1 MQSKHLKRFITII
14 ILSVFSVY
22 RAYAF
27 ETTGKQII
35 LFDTSTDTVLLEKNA
50 DMPMAPS
57 SMSKIMTIYKV
68 FEKIKDGD
76 LSLNDKFKVS
86 EKAWRKGGSKM
97 FVKLNSRVKVEDL
110 IRGVIVQS
118 GNDATIVLAEGL
130 SGTEGFFADEM
141 NKTAKDL
148 GMLNSNFTNA
158 SGWPDPKHLTTARD
172 LTKLAIA
179 TIQDFPEFYHYYE
192 EKIFSFNKIRQTNR
206 NPALYKDLGADG
218 LKTGYTKAG
227 GYGVT
232 VSAVRGD
239 RRLVLVVNGLKS
251 KRLRAS
257 ETERVLDWGF
267 RNFRNYELFDAGGT
281 VTDGAVWMGNKD
293 KVPLIT
299 EKKIVMT
306 LSRKQRRA
314 MKVKVLFNMPIPAPI
329 SKGVKLGSLKID
341 VPDREPVIYP
351 LVSGGSVSKLSAL
364 SRLNVTFKYL
374 LWGELK

>member
-1 MQSKHLKRFITII
+1 MQIKQLNLFVT
-14 ILSVFSVY
+14 VFLCIFLVF
-22 RAYAF
+22 RAAAF

-35 LFDTSTDTVLLEKNA
+35 LYDMSTDTVLLEKNA

-68 FEKIKDGD
+68 FEKLKDGD

-118 GNDATIVLAEGL
+118 GNDATIVIAEGL
-130 SGTEGFFADEM
+130 SGTEGFFADEL

-158 SGWPDPKHLTTARD
+158 SGWPDPNHQTTARD
-172 LTKLAIA
+172 LIKLAIS

-192 EKIFSFNKIRQTNR
+192 EKTFSFNNIRQNNR

-232 VSAVRGD
+232 VSAVKGD
-239 RRLVLVVNGLKS
+239 RRLVLVINGLKS
-251 KRLRAS
+251 KRLRTN

-267 RNFRNYELFDAGGT
+267 RNFRNYKLFDAGET
-281 VTDGAVWMGNKD
+281 VADGAVWMGNED
-293 KVPLIT
+293 EIPLIT
-299 EKKIVMT
+299 EKKIVMS
-306 LSRKQRRA
+306 LSRKQRRN
-314 MKVKVLFNMPIPAPI
+314 MKVTFLLSTPIPAPI
-329 SKGVKLGSLKID
+329 SKGVRLGSLKID
-341 VPDREPVIYP
+341 IPGRKPVIHP
-351 LVSGGSVSKLSAL
+351 IVSAGSVAKLSFL
-364 SRLNVTFKYL
+364 SRLKVTVKYL

>member
-1 MQSKHLKRFITII
+1 MQIKQLNLFVT
-14 ILSVFSVY
+14 VFSCVFLVF
-22 RAYAF
+22 RAAAF
-27 ETTGKQII
+27 ETAGKQII
-35 LFDTSTDTVLLEKNA
+35 LYDMSTDTVLLEKNA

-68 FEKIKDGD
+68 FEKLKDGD

-130 SGTEGFFADEM
+130 AGTEGFFADEL

-158 SGWPDPKHLTTARD
+158 SGWPDSNHQTTARD

-192 EKIFSFNKIRQTNR
+192 EKTFRFNNIRQNNR
-206 NPALYKDLGADG
+206 NPALYNDLGADG

-239 RRLVLVVNGLKS
+239 RRLVLVINGLKS
-251 KRLRAS
+251 KKSRTN

-267 RNFRNYELFDAGGT
+267 RNFRNYELFDAGET
-281 VTDGAVWMGNKD
+281 VAVGAVWMGNEVKI
-293 KVPLIT
+293 PLIT
-299 EKKIVMT
+299 EQKIVMT
-306 LSRKQRRA
+306 LSRKQRRN
-314 MKVKVLFNMPIPAPI
+314 MKVKVLLNTPIPAPI
-329 SKGVKLGSLKID
+329 SKGVRLGSLKID
-341 VPDREPVIYP
+341 IPGLKPVIHP
-351 LVSGGSVSKLSAL
+351 IVSAGSVAKLSVL
-364 SRLNVTFKYL
+364 SRLKVSVKYL
-374 LWGELK
+374 LWGELE

>member
-1 MQSKHLKRFITII
+1 MQIKQLNLFVT
-14 ILSVFSVY
+14 VFSCVFLVF
-22 RAYAF
+22 RAAAF
-27 ETTGKQII
+27 ETAGKQII
-35 LFDTSTDTVLLEKNA
+35 LYDMSTDTVLLEKNA

-68 FEKIKDGD
+68 FEKLKDGD

-118 GNDATIVLAEGL
+118 GNDATIVIAEGL
-130 SGTEGFFADEM
+130 SGTEEFFADEL
-141 NKTAKDL
+141 NKTAKNL

-158 SGWPDPKHLTTARD
+158 SGWPDPNHLTTARD
-172 LTKLAIA
+172 LTILAIS

-192 EKIFSFNKIRQTNR
+192 EKTFSFNNIRQNNR

-232 VSAVRGD
+232 VSAVKGD
-239 RRLVLVVNGLKS
+239 RRLVLVINGLKS
-251 KRLRAS
+251 KRLRTN

-267 RNFRNYELFDAGGT
+267 RNFRNYKLFDAGET
-281 VTDGAVWMGNKD
+281 VADGAVWMGNED
-293 KVPLIT
+293 EIPLIT
-299 EKKIVMT
+299 EKKIVMS
-306 LSRKQRRA
+306 LSRKQRRN
-314 MKVKVLFNMPIPAPI
+314 MKVTLLLSTPIPAPI
-329 SKGVKLGSLKID
+329 SKGVRLGSLKID
-341 VPDREPVIYP
+341 IPGRKPVIHP
-351 LVSGGSVSKLSAL
+351 IVSAGSVAKLSFL
-364 SRLNVTFKYL
+364 SRLKVTVKYL

>member
-1 MQSKHLKRFITII
+1 MQIKELNLFVTVF
-14 ILSVFSVY
+14 LCVFSVF
-22 RAYAF
+22 RAAAF
-27 ETTGKQII
+27 ETSGKQII
-35 LFDTSTDTVLLEKNA
+35 LYDMSTDTVLLEKKA

-68 FEKIKDGD
+68 FEKLKDGD

-130 SGTEGFFADEM
+130 AGTEGFFADEL

-158 SGWPDPKHLTTARD
+158 SGWPDPNHQTTARD

-192 EKIFSFNKIRQTNR
+192 EKTFSFNNIRQNNR

-239 RRLVLVVNGLKS
+239 RRLVLVINGLKS
-251 KRLRAS
+251 RRS
-257 ETERVLDWGF
+257 RTNETERVLDWGF
-267 RNFRNYELFDAGGT
+267 RNFRNYKLFDAGETVADGT
-281 VTDGAVWMGNKD
+281 VWMGDED
-293 KVPLIT
+293 KIPLIT
-299 EKKIVMT
+299 DKKIVMT
-306 LSRKQRRA
+306 LSRKQRRN
-314 MKVKVLFNMPIPAPI
+314 MKVKVLLSTPIPAPV
-329 SKGVKLGSLKID
+329 SKGVRLGSLKID
-341 VPDREPVIYP
+341 IPGRKPVIHP
-351 LVSGGSVSKLSAL
+351 IISAGSVAKLSVL
-364 SRLNVTFKYL
+364 SRLKVTVKYL

>member
-1 MQSKHLKRFITII
+1 MQIKQLNLFVT
-14 ILSVFSVY
+14 VFSCVFLVF
-22 RAYAF
+22 RAAAF

-35 LFDTSTDTVLLEKNA
+35 LYDMSTDTVLLEKNA

-68 FEKIKDGD
+68 FEKLKDGD

-118 GNDATIVLAEGL
+118 GNDATIVIAEGL
-130 SGTEGFFADEM
+130 SGTEEFFADEL
-141 NKTAKDL
+141 NKTAKNL

-158 SGWPDPKHLTTARD
+158 SGWPDPNHLTTARD
-172 LTKLAIA
+172 LTILAIS

-192 EKIFSFNKIRQTNR
+192 EKTFSFNNIRQNNR

-232 VSAVRGD
+232 VSAVKGD
-239 RRLVLVVNGLKS
+239 RRLVLVINGLKS
-251 KRLRAS
+251 KRLRTN

-267 RNFRNYELFDAGGT
+267 RNFRNYKLFDAGET
-281 VTDGAVWMGNKD
+281 VADGAVWMGNED
-293 KVPLIT
+293 EIPLIT
-299 EKKIVMT
+299 EKKIVMS
-306 LSRKQRRA
+306 LSRKQRRN
-314 MKVKVLFNMPIPAPI
+314 MKVTLLLSTPIPAPI
-329 SKGVKLGSLKID
+329 SKGVRLGSLKID
-341 VPDREPVIYP
+341 IPGRKPVIHP
-351 LVSGGSVSKLSAL
+351 IVSAGSVAKLSFL
-364 SRLNVTFKYL
+364 SRLKVTVKYL

>member
-1 MQSKHLKRFITII
+1 MQIKQLNLFVT
-14 ILSVFSVY
+14 VFSCVFLVF
-22 RAYAF
+22 RAAAF
-27 ETTGKQII
+27 ETAGKQII
-35 LFDTSTDTVLLEKNA
+35 LYDMSTDTVLLEKNA

-68 FEKIKDGD
+68 FEKLKDGD

-118 GNDATIVLAEGL
+118 GNDATIVIAEGL
-130 SGTEGFFADEM
+130 SGTEGFFADEL

-158 SGWPDPKHLTTARD
+158 SGWPDSNHQTTARD

-192 EKIFSFNKIRQTNR
+192 EKTFRFNNIRQNNR
-206 NPALYKDLGADG
+206 NPALYNDLGADG

-239 RRLVLVVNGLKS
+239 RRLVLVINGLKS
-251 KRLRAS
+251 KKSRTN

-267 RNFRNYELFDAGGT
+267 RNFRNYELFDAGET
-281 VTDGAVWMGNKD
+281 VAVGAVWMGNEVKI
-293 KVPLIT
+293 PLIT
-299 EKKIVMT
+299 EQKIVMT
-306 LSRKQRRA
+306 LSRKQRRN
-314 MKVKVLFNMPIPAPI
+314 MKVKVLLNTPIPAPI
-329 SKGVKLGSLKID
+329 SKGVRLGSLKID
-341 VPDREPVIYP
+341 IPGLKPVIHP
-351 LVSGGSVSKLSAL
+351 IVSAGSVAKLSVL
-364 SRLNVTFKYL
+364 SRLKVSVKYL
-374 LWGELK
+374 LWGELE

>member
-1 MQSKHLKRFITII
+1 MQIKQLNLFVT
-14 ILSVFSVY
+14 VFSCVFMVF
-22 RAYAF
+22 RAAAF
-27 ETTGKQII
+27 ETYGKQII
-35 LFDTSTDTVLLEKNA
+35 LYDMSTDTVLLEKNA

-68 FEKIKDGD
+68 FEKLKDGD

-118 GNDATIVLAEGL
+118 GNDATIVIAEGL
-130 SGTEGFFADEM
+130 SGTEEFFADEL
-141 NKTAKDL
+141 NKTAKEL
-148 GMLNSNFTNA
+148 GMLNSHFTNA
-158 SGWPDPKHLTTARD
+158 SGWPDPNHQTTARD
-172 LTKLAIA
+172 LTKLAIS

-192 EKIFSFNKIRQTNR
+192 EKTFTFNNIRQNNR
-206 NPALYKDLGADG
+206 NPALFKDLGADG

-232 VSAVRGD
+232 VSAVKGD
-239 RRLVLVVNGLKS
+239 RRLVLVINGLKS
-251 KRLRAS
+251 RRLRTN

-267 RNFRNYELFDAGGT
+267 RNFRNYKLFDAGET
-281 VTDGAVWMGNKD
+281 VADGAVWMGDED
-293 KVPLIT
+293 KIPLIT

-306 LSRKQRRA
+306 LSRKQRRN
-314 MKVKVLFNMPIPAPI
+314 MKVKVLLSTPIPAPV
-329 SKGVKLGSLKID
+329 SKGLRLGSLQID
-341 VPDREPVIYP
+341 IPGRKP
-351 LVSGGSVSKLSAL
+351 LIHPIVSAGSVAKLSFLSKLK
-364 SRLNVTFKYL
+364 VTVKYL

>member
-1 MQSKHLKRFITII
+1 MQIKQLNLFVT
-14 ILSVFSVY
+14 VFLCIFLVF
-22 RAYAF
+22 RAAAF

-35 LFDTSTDTVLLEKNA
+35 LYDMSTDTVLLEKNA

-68 FEKIKDGD
+68 FEKLKDGD

-118 GNDATIVLAEGL
+118 GNDATIVIAEGL
-130 SGTEGFFADEM
+130 SGTEGFFADEL

-158 SGWPDPKHLTTARD
+158 SGWPDSNHQTTARD

-192 EKIFSFNKIRQTNR
+192 EKTFRFNNIRQNNR
-206 NPALYKDLGADG
+206 NPALYNDLGADG

-239 RRLVLVVNGLKS
+239 RRLVLVINGLKS
-251 KRLRAS
+251 KKSRTN

-267 RNFRNYELFDAGGT
+267 RNFRNYKLFDAGET
-281 VTDGAVWMGNKD
+281 VADGAVWMGNEVKI
-293 KVPLIT
+293 PLIT
-299 EKKIVMT
+299 EQKIVMT
-306 LSRKQRRA
+306 LSRKQRRN
-314 MKVKVLFNMPIPAPI
+314 MKVKVLLNTPIPAPI
-329 SKGVKLGSLKID
+329 SKGVRLGSLKID
-341 VPDREPVIYP
+341 IPGREPLIHP
-351 LVSGGSVSKLSAL
+351 IVSAGSVAKLSFLSKLK
-364 SRLNVTFKYL
+364 VTVKYL

>member
-1 MQSKHLKRFITII
+1 MQIKQLNLFVT
-14 ILSVFSVY
+14 VFSCVFLVF
-22 RAYAF
+22 RAAAF
-27 ETTGKQII
+27 ETAGKQII
-35 LFDTSTDTVLLEKNA
+35 LYDMSTDTVLLEKNA

-68 FEKIKDGD
+68 FEKLKDGD

-118 GNDATIVLAEGL
+118 GNDATIVIAEGL
-130 SGTEGFFADEM
+130 SGTEGFFADEL

-158 SGWPDPKHLTTARD
+158 SGWPDPNHLTTARD
-172 LTKLAIA
+172 LTILAIS

-192 EKIFSFNKIRQTNR
+192 EKTFSFNNIRQNNR

-232 VSAVRGD
+232 VSAVKGD
-239 RRLVLVVNGLKS
+239 RRLVLVINGLKS
-251 KRLRAS
+251 KRLRTN

-267 RNFRNYELFDAGGT
+267 RNFRNYKLFDAGET
-281 VTDGAVWMGNKD
+281 VADGAVWMGNED
-293 KVPLIT
+293 EIPLIT
-299 EKKIVMT
+299 EKKIVMS
-306 LSRKQRRA
+306 LSRKQRRN
-314 MKVKVLFNMPIPAPI
+314 MKVTLLLSSPIPAPI
-329 SKGVKLGSLKID
+329 SKGVRLGSLKID
-341 VPDREPVIYP
+341 IPGRKPVIHP
-351 LVSGGSVSKLSAL
+351 IVSAGSVAKLSFL
-364 SRLNVTFKYL
+364 SRLKVTVKYL

>member
-1 MQSKHLKRFITII
+1 MQIKQLNLFVT
-14 ILSVFSVY
+14 VFSCVFVVF
-22 RAYAF
+22 RVAAF
-27 ETTGKQII
+27 ETAGKQII
-35 LFDTSTDTVLLEKNA
+35 LYDMSTDTVLLEKKA

-68 FEKIKDGD
+68 FEKLKDGD
-76 LSLNDKFKVS
+76 VSLNDKFKVS

-118 GNDATIVLAEGL
+118 GNDATIVIAEGL
-130 SGTEGFFADEM
+130 SGTEGFFADEL

-158 SGWPDPKHLTTARD
+158 SGWPDPNHQTTARD

-192 EKIFSFNKIRQTNR
+192 EKTFSFNNIRQNNR

-232 VSAVRGD
+232 VSAVKGD
-239 RRLVLVVNGLKS
+239 RRLVLVINGLKS
-251 KRLRAS
+251 KKSRTN

-267 RNFRNYELFDAGGT
+267 RNFRNYKLFDAGET
-281 VTDGAVWMGNKD
+281 VADGAVWMGDED
-293 KVPLIT
+293 KIPLIT

-306 LSRKQRRA
+306 LSRKQRRN
-314 MKVKVLFNMPIPAPI
+314 MKVKVLLSTPIPAPV
-329 SKGVKLGSLKID
+329 SKGVRLGSLKID
-341 VPDREPVIYP
+341 IPGRKPVIHP
-351 LVSGGSVSKLSAL
+351 IVSAGSVDKLSVL
-364 SRLNVTFKYL
+364 SRLKVTVKYL

>member
-1 MQSKHLKRFITII
+1 MQIKQLNLFVT
-14 ILSVFSVY
+14 VFSCVFLVF
-22 RAYAF
+22 RAAAF
-27 ETTGKQII
+27 ETAGKQII
-35 LFDTSTDTVLLEKNA
+35 LYDMSTDTVLLEKNA

-68 FEKIKDGD
+68 FEKLKDGD

-118 GNDATIVLAEGL
+118 GNDATIVIAEGL
-130 SGTEGFFADEM
+130 SGTEGFFADEL

-158 SGWPDPKHLTTARD
+158 SGWPDSNHQTTARD

-192 EKIFSFNKIRQTNR
+192 EKTFRFNNIRQNNR
-206 NPALYKDLGADG
+206 NPALYNDLGADG

-239 RRLVLVVNGLKS
+239 RRLVLVINGLKS
-251 KRLRAS
+251 KKSRTN

-267 RNFRNYELFDAGGT
+267 RNFRNYELFDAGET
-281 VTDGAVWMGNKD
+281 VAVGAVWMGDEVKI
-293 KVPLIT
+293 PLIT
-299 EKKIVMT
+299 EQKIVMT
-306 LSRKQRRA
+306 LSRKQWRN
-314 MKVKVLFNMPIPAPI
+314 MKVKVLLNTPIPAPI
-329 SKGVKLGSLKID
+329 SKGVRLGSLKID
-341 VPDREPVIYP
+341 IPGLKPVIHP
-351 LVSGGSVSKLSAL
+351 IVSAGSVAKLSVL
-364 SRLNVTFKYL
+364 SRLKVSVKYL
-374 LWGELK
+374 LWGELE

>member
-1 MQSKHLKRFITII
+1 MQIKQLNLFVT
-14 ILSVFSVY
+14 VFSCVFLVF
-22 RAYAF
+22 RAAAF

-35 LFDTSTDTVLLEKNA
+35 LYDMSTDTVLLEKNA

-68 FEKIKDGD
+68 FEKLKDGD

-118 GNDATIVLAEGL
+118 GNDATIVIAEGL
-130 SGTEGFFADEM
+130 SGTEGFFADEL
-141 NKTAKDL
+141 NKTAKEL
-148 GMLNSNFTNA
+148 GMLNSHFTNA
-158 SGWPDPKHLTTARD
+158 SGWPDPNHLTTARD
-172 LTKLAIA
+172 LTRLAIS

-192 EKIFSFNKIRQTNR
+192 EKTFSFNNIKQNNR

-227 GYGVT
+227 GYGVM

-239 RRLVLVVNGLKS
+239 RRLVLVINGLKS
-251 KRLRAS
+251 KKSRTN

-267 RNFRNYELFDAGGT
+267 RNFRNYKLFDAGET
-281 VTDGAVWMGNKD
+281 VADGAVWMGDED
-293 KVPLIT
+293 KIPLIT

-306 LSRKQRRA
+306 LSRKQRRN
-314 MKVKVLFNMPIPAPI
+314 MKVKVLLSTPIPAPV
-329 SKGVKLGSLKID
+329 SKGVRLGSLKID
-341 VPDREPVIYP
+341 IPGRKPVIHP
-351 LVSGGSVSKLSAL
+351 IVSAGSVDKLSVL
-364 SRLNVTFKYL
+364 SRLKVTVKYL

>member
-1 MQSKHLKRFITII
+1 MKIKQLNLFFT
-14 ILSVFSVY
+14 VFSCVFLVF
-22 RAYAF
+22 RAAAF
-27 ETTGKQII
+27 ETTGKQIM
-35 LFDTSTDTVLLEKNA
+35 LYDMSTDTVLLEKNA

-68 FEKIKDGD
+68 FEKLKDGD

-118 GNDATIVLAEGL
+118 GNDATIVIAEGL
-130 SGTEGFFADEM
+130 SGTEGFFADEL
-141 NKTAKDL
+141 NKTAKEL

-158 SGWPDPKHLTTARD
+158 SGWPDPNHQTTARD
-172 LTKLAIA
+172 LTKLAIS

-192 EKIFSFNKIRQTNR
+192 EKTFSFNNIRQNNR

-239 RRLVLVVNGLKS
+239 RRLVLVINGLKS
-251 KRLRAS
+251 KRLRTN

-267 RNFRNYELFDAGGT
+267 RNFRNYKLFDAGET
-281 VTDGAVWMGNKD
+281 VADGAVWMGDED
-293 KVPLIT
+293 KIPLIT

-306 LSRKQRRA
+306 LTRKQRRN
-314 MKVKVLFNMPIPAPI
+314 MKVKLLLSTPIPAPV
-329 SKGVKLGSLKID
+329 SKGLRLGSLQID
-341 VPDREPVIYP
+341 IPGRKP
-351 LVSGGSVSKLSAL
+351 LIHPIVSAGSVAKLSVL
-364 SRLNVTFKYL
+364 SRLKVTVKYL

>member
-1 MQSKHLKRFITII
+1 MQIKKLNLFVT
-14 ILSVFSVY
+14 VFSFVFLVF
-22 RAYAF
+22 RAAAF

-35 LFDTSTDTVLLEKNA
+35 LYDMSTDTVLLEKNA
-50 DMPMAPS
+50 DMLMSPS

-68 FEKIKDGD
+68 FEKLKDGD

-118 GNDATIVLAEGL
+118 GNDATIVIAEGL
-130 SGTEGFFADEM
+130 SGTEGFFADEL
-141 NKTAKDL
+141 NKTAKEL

-158 SGWPDPKHLTTARD
+158 SGWPDPNHLTTARD
-172 LTKLAIA
+172 LTRLAIS

-192 EKIFSFNKIRQTNR
+192 EKTFSFNNIRQNNR
-206 NPALYKDLGADG
+206 NPALFKDLGADG

-232 VSAVRGD
+232 VSAVKGD
-239 RRLVLVVNGLKS
+239 RRLVLVINGLKS
-251 KRLRAS
+251 KRLRTN

-267 RNFRNYELFDAGGT
+267 GNFRNYKLFGAGET
-281 VTDGAVWMGNKD
+281 VADGAVWMGDED
-293 KVPLIT
+293 KIPLIT
-299 EKKIVMT
+299 ETKIVMT
-306 LSRKQRRA
+306 LSRKQRRN
-314 MKVKVLFNMPIPAPI
+314 MRVKVLLSTPIPAPV
-329 SKGVKLGSLKID
+329 SKGVRLGSLKID
-341 VPDREPVIYP
+341 IPGREPLIHP
-351 LVSGGSVSKLSAL
+351 IVSAGSVAKLSFLSKLK
-364 SRLNVTFKYL
+364 VTVKYL

>member
-1 MQSKHLKRFITII
+1 MQIKELNLFVTVF
-14 ILSVFSVY
+14 LCVFSVF
-22 RAYAF
+22 RAAAF
-27 ETTGKQII
+27 ETSGKQI
-35 LFDTSTDTVLLEKNA
+35 LLYDMSTDTVLLEKKA

-68 FEKIKDGD
+68 FEKLKDGD

-130 SGTEGFFADEM
+130 AGTEGFFADEL

-158 SGWPDPKHLTTARD
+158 SGWPDPNHQTTARD

-192 EKIFSFNKIRQTNR
+192 EKTFSFNNIRQNNR

-239 RRLVLVVNGLKS
+239 RRLVLVINGLKS
-251 KRLRAS
+251 RRS
-257 ETERVLDWGF
+257 RTNETERVLDWGF
-267 RNFRNYELFDAGGT
+267 RNFRNYKLFDAGET
-281 VTDGAVWMGNKD
+281 VTNGTVWMGDED
-293 KVPLIT
+293 KIPLIT
-299 EKKIVMT
+299 DKKIVMT
-306 LSRKQRRA
+306 LSRKQRRN
-314 MKVKVLFNMPIPAPI
+314 MKVKVLLSTPIPAPV
-329 SKGVKLGSLKID
+329 SKGVRLGSLKID
-341 VPDREPVIYP
+341 IPGRKPVIHP
-351 LVSGGSVSKLSAL
+351 IISAGSVAKLSVL
-364 SRLNVTFKYL
+364 SRLKVTVKYL

>member
-1 MQSKHLKRFITII
+1 MQIKELNLFVTVF
-14 ILSVFSVY
+14 LCVFSVF
-22 RAYAF
+22 RAAAF
-27 ETTGKQII
+27 ETSGKQI
-35 LFDTSTDTVLLEKNA
+35 LLYDMSTDTVLLEKKA

-68 FEKIKDGD
+68 FEKLKDGD

-118 GNDATIVLAEGL
+118 GNDATIVIAEGL
-130 SGTEGFFADEM
+130 SGTEGFFADEL

-158 SGWPDPKHLTTARD
+158 SGWPDPNHQTTARD

-192 EKIFSFNKIRQTNR
+192 EKTFSFNNIRQNNR

-239 RRLVLVVNGLKS
+239 RRLVLVINGLKS
-251 KRLRAS
+251 RRS
-257 ETERVLDWGF
+257 RTNETERVLDWGF
-267 RNFRNYELFDAGGT
+267 RNFRNYKLFDAGET
-281 VTDGAVWMGNKD
+281 VTNGTVWMGDED
-293 KVPLIT
+293 KIPLIT
-299 EKKIVMT
+299 DKKIVMT
-306 LSRKQRRA
+306 LSRKQRRN
-314 MKVKVLFNMPIPAPI
+314 MKVKVLLSTPIPAPV
-329 SKGVKLGSLKID
+329 SKGVRLGSLKID
-341 VPDREPVIYP
+341 IPGRKPVIHP
-351 LVSGGSVSKLSAL
+351 IISAGSVAKLSVL
-364 SRLNVTFKYL
+364 SRLKVTVKYL

>member
-1 MQSKHLKRFITII
+1 MQIKQLNLFVT
-14 ILSVFSVY
+14 VFSCVFLVF
-22 RAYAF
+22 RAAAF

-35 LFDTSTDTVLLEKNA
+35 LYDMSTDTVLLEKNA

-68 FEKIKDGD
+68 FEKLKDGD

-97 FVKLNSRVKVEDL
+97 FVKLNSRVRVEDL

-118 GNDATIVLAEGL
+118 GNDATIVIAEGL
-130 SGTEGFFADEM
+130 SGTEGFFADEL
-141 NKTAKDL
+141 NKTAKNL

-158 SGWPDPKHLTTARD
+158 SGWPDPNHLTTARD
-172 LTKLAIA
+172 LTRLAIS

-192 EKIFSFNKIRQTNR
+192 EKTFSFNNIKQNNR

-227 GYGVT
+227 GYGVM

-239 RRLVLVVNGLKS
+239 RRLVLVINGLKS
-251 KRLRAS
+251 KRLRTN
-257 ETERVLDWGF
+257 ETEKVLDWGF
-267 RNFRNYELFDAGGT
+267 RNFRNYKLFDAGET
-281 VTDGAVWMGNKD
+281 VADGEVWMGVVD
-293 KVPLIT
+293 KIPLIT

-306 LSRKQRRA
+306 LTRKQRRN
-314 MKVKVLFNMPIPAPI
+314 MKVKFLLNTPIPAPVR
-329 SKGVKLGSLKID
+329 KGVRLGSLKID
-341 VPDREPVIYP
+341 IPGRKPVIHP
-351 LVSGGSVSKLSAL
+351 IVSAGSVAKLSVL
-364 SRLNVTFKYL
+364 SRLKVTVKYL

>member
-1 MQSKHLKRFITII
+1 MQIKQLNLFVT
-14 ILSVFSVY
+14 VFSFVFLVF
-22 RAYAF
+22 RAAAF
-27 ETTGKQII
+27 ETSGKQII
-35 LFDTSTDTVLLEKNA
+35 LYDMSTDTVLLEKNA

-68 FEKIKDGD
+68 FEKLKDGD

-118 GNDATIVLAEGL
+118 GNDATIVIAEGL
-130 SGTEGFFADEM
+130 SGTEGFFADEL
-141 NKTAKDL
+141 NKTAKNL

-158 SGWPDPKHLTTARD
+158 SGWPDPNHLTTARD
-172 LTKLAIA
+172 LTRLAIS

-192 EKIFSFNKIRQTNR
+192 EKTFSFNNIRQNNR

-232 VSAVRGD
+232 VSAVKGD
-239 RRLVLVVNGLKS
+239 RRLVRVINGLKS
-251 KRLRAS
+251 QRLRTN

-267 RNFRNYELFDAGGT
+267 RNFRNYKLFDAGET
-281 VTDGAVWMGNKD
+281 VADGAVWMGDED
-293 KVPLIT
+293 KIPLIT

-306 LSRKQRRA
+306 LTRKQRRN
-314 MKVKVLFNMPIPAPI
+314 MKVKLLLSTPIPAPVR
-329 SKGVKLGSLKID
+329 KGVRLGSLKIYI
-341 VPDREPVIYP
+341 PGRKPVIHP
-351 LVSGGSVSKLSAL
+351 IVSAASVAKLSVL
-364 SRLNVTFKYL
+364 SRLKVTVKYL

>member
-1 MQSKHLKRFITII
+1 MQIKQLNLFVT
-14 ILSVFSVY
+14 VFSCVFLVF
-22 RAYAF
+22 RAAAF
-27 ETTGKQII
+27 ETAGKQII
-35 LFDTSTDTVLLEKNA
+35 LYDMSTDTVLLEKNA

-68 FEKIKDGD
+68 FEKLKDGD

-118 GNDATIVLAEGL
+118 GNDATIVIAEGL
-130 SGTEGFFADEM
+130 SGTEGFFADEL

-158 SGWPDPKHLTTARD
+158 SGWPDSNHQTTARD

-179 TIQDFPEFYHYYE
+179 TIQDFPEFYHYYQ
-192 EKIFSFNKIRQTNR
+192 EKTFRFNNIRQNNR
-206 NPALYKDLGADG
+206 NPALYNDLGADG

-239 RRLVLVVNGLKS
+239 RRLVLVINGLKS
-251 KRLRAS
+251 KKSRTN

-267 RNFRNYELFDAGGT
+267 RNFRNYELFDAGET
-281 VTDGAVWMGNKD
+281 VAVGAVWMGNEVKI
-293 KVPLIT
+293 PLIT
-299 EKKIVMT
+299 EQKIVMT
-306 LSRKQRRA
+306 LSRKQRRN
-314 MKVKVLFNMPIPAPI
+314 MKVKVLLNTPIPAPI
-329 SKGVKLGSLKID
+329 SKGVRLGSLKID
-341 VPDREPVIYP
+341 IPGLKPVIHP
-351 LVSGGSVSKLSAL
+351 IVSAGSVAKLSVL
-364 SRLNVTFKYL
+364 SRLKVSVKYL
-374 LWGELK
+374 LWGELE

>member
-1 MQSKHLKRFITII
+1 MQIKQLNLFVT
-14 ILSVFSVY
+14 VFSCVFMVF
-22 RAYAF
+22 RAAAF
-27 ETTGKQII
+27 ETYGKQII
-35 LFDTSTDTVLLEKNA
+35 LYDMSTDTVLLEKNA

-68 FEKIKDGD
+68 FEKLKDGD

-118 GNDATIVLAEGL
+118 GNDATIVIAEGL
-130 SGTEGFFADEM
+130 SGTEGFFADEL
-141 NKTAKDL
+141 NKTAKEL
-148 GMLNSNFTNA
+148 GMLNSHFTNA
-158 SGWPDPKHLTTARD
+158 SGWPDPNHQTTARD
-172 LTKLAIA
+172 LTKLAIS

-192 EKIFSFNKIRQTNR
+192 EKTFSFNNIRQNNR
-206 NPALYKDLGADG
+206 NPALFKDLGADG

-232 VSAVRGD
+232 VSAVKGD
-239 RRLVLVVNGLKS
+239 RRLVLVINGLKS
-251 KRLRAS
+251 RRLRTN

-267 RNFRNYELFDAGGT
+267 RNFRNYKLFDAGET
-281 VTDGAVWMGNKD
+281 VADGAVWMGDED
-293 KVPLIT
+293 KIPLIT

-306 LSRKQRRA
+306 LSRKQRRN
-314 MKVKVLFNMPIPAPI
+314 MKVKVLLSTPIPAPV
-329 SKGVKLGSLKID
+329 SKGVRLGSLQID
-341 VPDREPVIYP
+341 IPGRKP
-351 LVSGGSVSKLSAL
+351 LIHPIVSARSVAKLSFLSKLK
-364 SRLNVTFKYL
+364 VTVKYL

>member
-1 MQSKHLKRFITII
+1 MQIKQLNLFVT
-14 ILSVFSVY
+14 VFSCVFLVF
-22 RAYAF
+22 RAAAF

-35 LFDTSTDTVLLEKNA
+35 LYDMSTDTVLLEKNA

-68 FEKIKDGD
+68 FEKLKDGD

-130 SGTEGFFADEM
+130 AGTEGFFADEL

-158 SGWPDPKHLTTARD
+158 SGWPDSNHQTTARD

-192 EKIFSFNKIRQTNR
+192 EKTFRFNNIRQNNR
-206 NPALYKDLGADG
+206 NPALYNDLGADG

-239 RRLVLVVNGLKS
+239 RRLVLVINGLKS
-251 KRLRAS
+251 KKSRTN

-267 RNFRNYELFDAGGT
+267 RNFRNYELFDAGET
-281 VTDGAVWMGNKD
+281 VAVGAVWMGNEVKI
-293 KVPLIT
+293 PLIT
-299 EKKIVMT
+299 EQKIVMT
-306 LSRKQRRA
+306 LSRKQRRN
-314 MKVKVLFNMPIPAPI
+314 MKVKVLLNTPIPAPI
-329 SKGVKLGSLKID
+329 SKGVRLGSLKID
-341 VPDREPVIYP
+341 IPGLKPVIHP
-351 LVSGGSVSKLSAL
+351 IVSAGSVAKLSVL
-364 SRLNVTFKYL
+364 SRLKVSVKYL
-374 LWGELK
+374 LWGELE

>member
-1 MQSKHLKRFITII
+1 MQIKQLNLFVT
-14 ILSVFSVY
+14 VFSCVFLVF
-22 RAYAF
+22 RAAAF
-27 ETTGKQII
+27 ETTGKQI
-35 LFDTSTDTVLLEKNA
+35 LLYDMSTDTVLLEKNA

-68 FEKIKDGD
+68 FEKLKDGD

-118 GNDATIVLAEGL
+118 GNDATIVIAEGL
-130 SGTEGFFADEM
+130 SGTEGFFADEL

-158 SGWPDPKHLTTARD
+158 SGWPDSNHQTTARD

-192 EKIFSFNKIRQTNR
+192 EKTFRFNNIRQNNR
-206 NPALYKDLGADG
+206 NPALYNDLGADG

-239 RRLVLVVNGLKS
+239 RRLVLVINGLKS
-251 KRLRAS
+251 KKSRTN

-267 RNFRNYELFDAGGT
+267 RNFRNYELFDAGET
-281 VTDGAVWMGNKD
+281 VAVGAVWMGNEVKI
-293 KVPLIT
+293 PLIT
-299 EKKIVMT
+299 EQKIVMT
-306 LSRKQRRA
+306 LSRKQRRN
-314 MKVKVLFNMPIPAPI
+314 MKVKVLLNTPIPAPI
-329 SKGVKLGSLKID
+329 SKGVRLGSLKID
-341 VPDREPVIYP
+341 IPGLKPVIHP
-351 LVSGGSVSKLSAL
+351 IVSAGSVAKLSVL
-364 SRLNVTFKYL
+364 SRLKVSVKYL
-374 LWGELK
+374 LWGELE

>member
-1 MQSKHLKRFITII
+1 MQIKQLNLFVT
-14 ILSVFSVY
+14 VFSCVFLVF
-22 RAYAF
+22 RAAAF
-27 ETTGKQII
+27 ETTGKQI
-35 LFDTSTDTVLLEKNA
+35 LLYDMSTDTVLLEKNA

-68 FEKIKDGD
+68 FEKLKDGD

-118 GNDATIVLAEGL
+118 GNDATIVIAEGL
-130 SGTEGFFADEM
+130 SGTEEFFADEL
-141 NKTAKDL
+141 NKTAKNL

-158 SGWPDPKHLTTARD
+158 SGWPDPNHLTTARD
-172 LTKLAIA
+172 LTILAIS

-192 EKIFSFNKIRQTNR
+192 EKTFSFNNIRQNNR

-232 VSAVRGD
+232 VSAVKGD
-239 RRLVLVVNGLKS
+239 RRLVLVINGLKS
-251 KRLRAS
+251 KRLRTN

-267 RNFRNYELFDAGGT
+267 RNFRNYKLFDAGET
-281 VTDGAVWMGNKD
+281 VADGAVWMGNED
-293 KVPLIT
+293 EIPLIT
-299 EKKIVMT
+299 EKKIVMS
-306 LSRKQRRA
+306 LSRKQRRN
-314 MKVKVLFNMPIPAPI
+314 MKVTLLLSTPIPAPI
-329 SKGVKLGSLKID
+329 SKGVRLGSLKID
-341 VPDREPVIYP
+341 IPGRKPVIHP
-351 LVSGGSVSKLSAL
+351 IVSAGSVAKLSFL
-364 SRLNVTFKYL
+364 SRLKVTVKYL

>member
-1 MQSKHLKRFITII
+1 MHIKHLNLFIT
-14 ILSVFSVY
+14 VFLFVFLVF
-22 RAYAF
+22 RAAAF

-35 LFDTSTDTVLLEKNA
+35 LYDMSTDTVLLEKKA

-68 FEKIKDGD
+68 FEKLKDGD

-97 FVKLNSRVKVEDL
+97 FVKLNSKVKVEDL

-118 GNDATIVLAEGL
+118 GNDATIVIAEGL
-130 SGTEGFFADEM
+130 SGTEGFFADEL
-141 NKTAKDL
+141 NKTAKEL
-148 GMLNSNFTNA
+148 GMLSSNFTNA
-158 SGWPDPKHLTTARD
+158 SGWPDPNHQTTARD

-192 EKIFSFNKIRQTNR
+192 EKEFKFNNIKQNNR
-206 NPALYKDLGADG
+206 NPALYKDLNADG

-232 VSAVRGD
+232 VSAVRGE
-239 RRLVLVVNGLKS
+239 RRLVLVINGLKS
-251 KRLRAS
+251 KRSRAT
-257 ETERVLDWGF
+257 ETERVLEWGF
-267 RNFRNYELFDAGGT
+267 RNFRNYELFDAGDT
-281 VTDGAVWMGNKD
+281 VADGAVWMGD
-293 KVPLIT
+293 ESTVPLVT

-306 LSRKQRRA
+306 LSRKQRRD
-314 MKVKVLFNMPIPAPI
+314 MKVKVLLRTPIPAPV

-341 VPDREPVIYP
+341 IPGLKPVIHP
-351 LVSGGSVSKLSAL
+351 LVSARSVAKLSIL
-364 SRLNVTFKYL
+364 LRLKATIKYL

>member
-1 MQSKHLKRFITII
+1 MQIKQLNLFVT
-14 ILSVFSVY
+14 VFSCIFLVF
-22 RAYAF
+22 RAAAF

-35 LFDTSTDTVLLEKNA
+35 LYDMSTDTVLLEKNA

-68 FEKIKDGD
+68 FEKLKDGD

-118 GNDATIVLAEGL
+118 GNDATIVIAEGL
-130 SGTEGFFADEM
+130 SGTEGFFADEL

-158 SGWPDPKHLTTARD
+158 SGWPDSNHQTTARD
-172 LTKLAIA
+172 LIKLAVA

-192 EKIFSFNKIRQTNR
+192 EKTFSFNNIRQNNR

-232 VSAVRGD
+232 VSAVKGD
-239 RRLVLVVNGLKS
+239 RRLVLVINGLKS
-251 KRLRAS
+251 KKSRTN

-267 RNFRNYELFDAGGT
+267 RNFRNYELFNAGET
-281 VTDGAVWMGNKD
+281 VADGMVWMGDEVKI
-293 KVPLIT
+293 PMIT
-299 EKKIVMT
+299 EQKIVMT
-306 LSRKQRRA
+306 LSRKQRRN
-314 MKVKVLFNMPIPAPI
+314 MIVKILLNTPIPAPI
-329 SKGVKLGSLKID
+329 SKGVRLGALKID
-341 VPDREPVIYP
+341 IPGLKPVIHP
-351 LVSGGSVSKLSAL
+351 IVSARSVAKLSFL
-364 SRLNVTFKYL
+364 SRLKVSVQYL